1 MMIGN
6 CKNYLKKLSV
16 LLFLVVVTVNVAC
29 AQRQVD
35 WLYFKAK
42 NATTKAKKVV
52 LIAGDQEYRSEESMP
67 MLAKLLS
74 YHHGFDAVVL
84 FPIDPKTKE
93 INPDYEQNIPGLQEL
108 KDADLLI
115 IATRFRQLP
124 DDQML
129 HIDQYLKAGKPVIGL
144 RTATHA
150 FNFPEDS
157 KSKFKHYG
165 YAHKDG
171 AWAGGFGKLVLGET
185 WISHHGDHGTEGT
198 RCFVNGLQMVKPN
211 PILIGV
217 NDIWVPTDVYGIHAD
232 LKDAD
237 ILLFGQPTIGMDEL
251 SAINWKKSTIPVAW
265 TKSYQLPGGVKGKAF
280 TTTMGASID
289 FVSKDMRRL
298 LINACLWAVGQE
310 DKINADLV
318 VDPIDSYQP
327 LMFGFGKFVK
337 GKFPKDYQ

>member
-6 CKNYLKKLSV
+6 CWNCIKRLSIF
-16 LLFLVVVTVNVAC
+16 LFFVIVSAQTAC

-42 NATTKAKKVV
+42 NSTAKPKKVV

-93 INPDYEQNIPGLQEL
+93 INPDYEQHIPGLQEL
-108 KDADLLI
+108 KDADLMI

-124 DDQML
+124 DEQML
-129 HIDQYLKAGKPVIGL
+129 HIDNYLKAGKPVIGL

-157 KSKFKHYG
+157 KSKYKHYG
-165 YAHKDG
+165 YAQKEG
-171 AWAGGFGKLVLGET
+171 PWAGGFGKLVLGET

-198 RCFVNGLQMVKPN
+198 RGLVNGLQMVKPN
-211 PILIGV
+211 PILLGV
-217 NDIWVPTDVYGIHAD
+217 EDVWVPTDVYGIHAD
-232 LKDAD
+232 LKDAE
-237 ILLFGQPTIGMDEL
+237 ILLFGQPTLGMDEL
-251 SAINWKKSTIPVAW
+251 SAVNWKKSTIPVAW
-265 TKSYQLPGGVKGKAF
+265 TRTYQLPGGVKGKAF

-289 FVSKDMRRL
+289 LANTDMRRL
-298 LINACLWAVGQE
+298 LVNASLWAVGE
-310 DKINADLV
+310 ESKIKNDLV
-318 VDPIDSYQP
+318 VDPIGTYSP